1 MIDVYDSTAGYH
13 LIFWPSPSF
22 SGHWGIRIDIAR
34 FVIQLIVILTAA
46 GAAYLI
52 LGQPRK

>member
-22 SGHWGIRIDIAR
+22 SGHWGIRIDVAR